1 MSEAGL
7 PVTTPRD
14 DAAHDRIAFAA
25 LALLEKALDYPA
37 AARRAFIAETAGADA
52 DVHDAALALL
62 DAHAASEGFLD
73 PPVAARELG
82 PYRLIAPLGSGG
94 MGQVWLAE
102 RHDGAYEQRVAIKVL
117 ASLLGDPEALRRAE
131 AERQFLAWLDHP
143 NIARVLD
150 GGTTPEGQPYVVM
163 EYVAGR
169 RIDVWCRENKLDPA
183 ARVRI
188 FLQVLDAIDAAH
200 RALIIHRDIKPANV
214 FVTDDGVV
222 KLLDFGIA
230 KSLDNRLGGAATRTG
245 LTPMTP
251 EYASPEQ
258 LAGKPLTTA
267 CDVYA
272 LGLLLYEIL
281 CGTLANAAAGRSY
294 SDLAQRIATQT
305 PTRPSQRVDADALGI
320 ERRVA
325 DDWRRHISGDLDRVV
340 LKALAPEPQ
349 RRYESARVFADD
361 LKRWLERRPVLA
373 RAGGFGYRF
382 GKFVRRNRLAVA
394 ASAAAFSALA
404 IGLGFAAVQA
414 RRAASEGERALR
426 ANRFLTDMIGHADP
440 YYGGKPPTLIE
451 ALDRAAANIPQQLAG
466 QPLLEA
472 DIRRAIGRAYLMLER
487 NDAAKAQL
495 DRAALLRA
503 PDGGTEYAQILDA
516 QGILEW
522 QLGRYDEAERL
533 FKRGLDTVG
542 GDDRGRMQR
551 SELLNDYSSLLS
563 ESGRY
568 AEALAIG
575 EEALRIK
582 DTLPDVPPQER
593 AIGLSNI
600 AVAQDGLGQTEAAY
614 ATYVKTVRALESIDP
629 RPELDLSIALNNI
642 SFVQQRMGQPAAA
655 LASLER
661 SVELRR
667 KVMGP
672 DFPRLTVPLSNLAQQ
687 YARFGRHEDAAEA
700 MRDALRLGDIAFSK
714 NDQGL
719 GHLHVGAANVAL
731 AGGDAGQAI
740 AEAQEAL
747 AVYARA
753 DTVEPGRRERAQA
766 VMDAARAQLTQA
778 AQGARSKSQ

>member
-1 MSEAGL
+1 MNEGAL
-7 PVTTPRD
+7 PTTTPHAGAD
-14 DAAHDRIAFAA
+14 DRIAFAA
-25 LALLEKALDYPA
+25 LALLEKALDHPA
-37 AARRAFIAETAGADA
+37 AARHAFVAEAAGNDTALR
-52 DVHDAALALL
+52 DAAFALL

-82 PYRLIAPLGSGG
+82 PYRLIAPLGAGG

-102 RHDGAYEQRVAIKVL
+102 RRDGAYEQRVAIKVL

-169 RIDVWCRENKLDPA
+169 RIDAWCRDRALDPA
-183 ARVRI
+183 ARVHI

-272 LGLLLYEIL
+272 LGLLLYEL
-281 CGTLANAAAGRSY
+281 LSGTLANGADGKSY
-294 SDLAQRIATQT
+294 AELAERIATQS
-305 PTRPSQRVDADALGI
+305 PTRPSQRVDAQALAI
-320 ERRVA
+320 EPRVA
-325 DDWRRHISGDLDRVV
+325 DDWRKRISGDLDRVV

-361 LKRWLERRPVLA
+361 LKRWLEHRPVLA
-373 RAGGFGYRF
+373 RAGGVGYRF
-382 GKFVRRNRLAVA
+382 GKFLKRNRLAVA
-394 ASAAAFSALA
+394 ASVAAFSALA

-414 RRAASEGERALR
+414 RRAADEGERALR

-451 ALDRAAANIPQQLAG
+451 ALDRAVANIPQQLAG

-487 NDAAKAQL
+487 NDAAQIQL

-503 PDGGTEYAQILDA
+503 DTGGTDYAQILDA
-516 QGILEW
+516 QGILAW
-522 QLGRYDEAERL
+522 QLGHYDEAERL
-533 FKRGLDTVG
+533 FKLGLDQVG
-542 GDDRGRMQR
+542 DDDRGRMQR

-568 AEALAIG
+568 AEALSIA
-575 EEALRIK
+575 EESQRLK
-582 DTLPDVPPQER
+582 DALPDVPPQER
-593 AIGLSNI
+593 AIGFSNI
-600 AVAQDGLGQTEAAY
+600 AAAQDGLGQTEAAF
-614 ATYVKTVRALESIDP
+614 ATYTKTLRTLEAINP
-629 RPELDLSIALNNI
+629 PPELDISIALNNI

-672 DFPRLTVPLSNLAQQ
+672 DFPRLAVPLSNLAQQ
-687 YARFGRHEDAAEA
+687 YARFERHDEAATA
-700 MRDALRLGDIAFSK
+700 MQDALRLGAVAFSK
-714 NDQGL
+714 NDPSL
-719 GHLHVGAANVAL
+719 GHLYVGAAAVAL
-731 AGGDAGQAI
+731 ARGDADRAI
-740 AEAQEAL
+740 AHAQDAL
-747 AVYARA
+747 SVYDRA

-766 VMDAARAQLTQA
+766 VIDAARALQTAKA
-778 AQGARSKSQ
+778 AR